1 MSQRSG
7 LGNRAKVD
15 SGRVKGNFLAL
26 PHDVLKS
33 PSFRKLSYSS
43 RALLT
48 DIAMQSTASNNGKL
62 VACLKYLSPL
72 GWTSKATIGK
82 ATKDLLD
89 AGLLIET
96 RKGCK
101 PNKASWFA
109 LPWRDLNVT
118 IGLDIDPK
126 QYKRGTT
133 YEIAIYA
140 PKTGVRK

>member
-15 SGRVKGNFLAL
+15 AGRVKGNFVAL

-33 PSFRKLSYSS
+33 PSYRKLNYSA
-43 RALLT
+43 RALLL
-48 DIAMQSTASNNGKL
+48 DVAMQATNSNNGKL
-62 VACLKYLSPL
+62 VACLKYLTPL

-82 ATKDLLD
+82 AIKELLD

-109 LPWRDLNVT
+109 IPWRDLNVT
-118 IGLDIDPK
+118 VGLDIDPK
-126 QYKRGTT
+126 QYRRGTT
-133 YEIAIYA
+133 YENAVYA
-140 PKTGVRK
+140 PNTGVGK